1 MRRIEIFMGKLE
13 QMYYAEKG
21 KYMLSDKEQDAFDDL
36 LDEFKFCKD
45 KFLFFYDDDEQ
56 NRISC
61 LTTDE
66 MAEKYKNGNYSDP
79 DNLIEN
85 CLDFCLYSSIHVLRM
100 FKNMELSDILNTFRE
115 KGLKI

>member
-1 MRRIEIFMGKLE
+1 VEIFVGKLE

-21 KYMLSDKEQDAFDDL
+21 RYILSDKERETFDNL
-36 LDEFKFCKD
+36 YVEFKSCKD
-45 KFLFFYDDDEQ
+45 KFLIFDDDEH

-61 LTTDE
+61 LSIDE
-66 MAEKYKNGNYSDP
+66 MAEKYRNGNYSDP
-79 DNLIEN
+79 ENLIEN